1 MTLLSVGVKMHDGC
15 RDAVRMPSNLK
26 SVRVGKDREG
36 NVTRI
41 EIEGD
46 RVLHKTLRG
55 FPIAWQLY
63 V

>member
-1 MTLLSVGVKMHDGC
+1 MTLLSVGAKMHDGC

-46 RVLHKTLRG
+46 RVLHKTLTI
-55 FPIAWQLY
+55 FSL
-63 V
+63 